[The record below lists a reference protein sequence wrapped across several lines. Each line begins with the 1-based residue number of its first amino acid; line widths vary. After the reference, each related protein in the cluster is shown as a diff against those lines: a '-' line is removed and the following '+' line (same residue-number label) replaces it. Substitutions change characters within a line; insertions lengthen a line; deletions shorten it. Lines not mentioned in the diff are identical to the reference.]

1 VKIAY
6 FDCFSGISGDMV
18 LGALID
24 LGVPVDVIQAGID
37 SMGLSHVKISA
48 EIVKKAGFRAVKVHI
63 DHPPEHAHRHLHHIE
78 AMIDQGEA
86 LTPEAKA
93 LARKIFLLIGQAEA
107 KMHNTTIQKVHFHEV
122 GAIDSI
128 ADIVG
133 AAIGFDFLGIQ
144 RFESSAVPTGC
155 GSVKIA
161 HGLVSVPAPAT
172 AELLCG
178 VPVVACNIEKE
189 LTTPTGAAILK
200 ATVDRFGP
208 LPSMRLDAVG
218 YGAGTIDLPGQANVL
233 RIALG
238 QCEDESADIAGGLP
252 SEFDRVVV
260 IETNI
265 DDAPPEDIAACVT
278 KLYASGA
285 LDVYQTPCVM
295 KKGRSGVQLTVIAAA
310 SSSSM
315 LQQIILT
322 DTSTIGV
329 RRYGAD
335 RRKLIRHA
343 ISLQTPY
350 GELRAKAVDIGGG
363 KQRMMVEY
371 DDASDAANKWN
382 ISMTEVR
389 QAAAVAWASRAT
401 EPQ

>member
-37 SMGLSHVKISA
+37 SMGLSHVKIRG
-48 EIVKKAGFRAVKVHI
+48 EVVKKSGFRAVKVHI
-63 DHPPEHAHRHLHHIE
+63 EHPPEHAHRHLHHIE

-86 LTPEAKA
+86 LTPAA
-93 LARKIFLLIGQAEA
+93 RTLARKIFLLIGQAEA

-133 AAIGFDFLGIQ
+133 AAIGFDYLGIE
-144 RFESSAVPTGC
+144 RFEASPVPTGC

-161 HGLVSVPAPAT
+161 HGLVSIPAPAT

-178 VPVVACNIEKE
+178 VPIAACNIEKE

-200 ATVDRFGP
+200 ATVSRFGA
-208 LPSMRLDAVG
+208 LPSMQLDAVG

-233 RIALG
+233 RIAVG
-238 QCEDESADIAGGLP
+238 QIDDEASGYAVDFP

-265 DDAPPEDIAACVT
+265 DDSPAEDIAACVA
-278 KLYASGA
+278 KLYANGA

-295 KKGRSGVQLTVIAAA
+295 KKGRSGVQLTVIASP
-310 SSSSM
+310 SSSSL
-315 LQQIILT
+315 LQQIVLT

-371 DDASDAANKWN
+371 DDAQDAASKWN

-389 QAAAVAWASRAT
+389 QAAAVAWALRSTQA
-401 EPQ
+401 E